1 MIKEDMIITLDDDK
15 EYYVLDS
22 LMNNNDNYIMIGE
35 IDNNKDE
42 ITDNVKIMY
51 YDSINRM
58 VRKVTDPNSLLQL
71 SRLFAEKSELLGD

>member
-1 MIKEDMIITLDDDK
+1 MIKEDMIITLDDNK

-35 IDNNKDE
+35 IDNIKDE

-51 YDSINRM
+51 YDRM

-71 SRLFAEKSELLGD
+71 SRLFAEKSELLES